1 MIKHP
6 AFLRAQNVRLLTQ
19 FNNTI
24 LVPRFRPGQIKIIFW
39 NYFYSKK
46 RTLFFAPHPPAF
58 PPEPLKGGLCH
69 APRKSGTPPKK
80 GRGSG
85 GNFGEKTRQ
94 NPAKIGLKWG
104 FLGGFG
110 GQK

>member
-1 MIKHP
+1 MP
-6 AFLRAQNVRLLTQ
+6 VMARCPRLDAVSNKTEIGFVTKIFF
-19 FNNTI
+19 FN
-24 LVPRFRPGQIKIIFW
+24 KK
-39 NYFYSKK
+39 YFYPP
-46 RTLFFAPHPPAF
+46 PHPPAF

>member
-1 MIKHP
+1 MP
-6 AFLRAQNVRLLTQ
+6 VMARCPRLDAVSNKSRNWVLLQ
-19 FNNTI
+19 KYF
-24 LVPRFRPGQIKIIFW
+24 FRKK
-39 NYFYSKK
+39 YF
-46 RTLFFAPHPPAF
+46 FPPPHPPAF

-69 APRKSGTPPKK
+69 SPRKSGSPQKR